1 MLATLTTVFH
11 SPAFNHVGATFDTH
25 IKSAGVASAI
35 TEQLPAVSLA
45 APRSADI
52 DELRRI
58 HEAEYVDALIT
69 GTPAGLAESN
79 GFEWTPDLLT
89 GVLASTGGMRDAAL
103 CALSEHRAT
112 GSLSSG
118 LHHAGPQRGAGFCTV
133 NGLALAA
140 LAARDAGASRVL
152 ILDLDAHCGG
162 GTAAIIANHN
172 GIEQVDVSVIGF
184 DSYQTDRCSRL
195 VMATGDNYLQAIE
208 RELADIATPD
218 SIDLVIYNAGMDPHE
233 SAGGVAGIT
242 TEVIRDREQ
251 LVFAWAAQHD
261 VPIAFALAGG
271 YARHGFGIADVV
283 ELHML
288 TLHAAHSFA

>member
-11 SPAFNHVGATFDTH
+11 SPAYNHAGATFDTH

-35 TEQLPAVSLA
+35 AEQLPAVALT
-45 APRSADI
+45 APRSADAA
-52 DELRRI
+52 ELRRI
-58 HEAEYVDALIT
+58 HAAEYVDAVMT
-69 GTPAGLAESN
+69 GSPVGLAETN
-79 GFEWTPDLLT
+79 GFDWTPNLLD

-103 CALSEHRAT
+103 CALSEHGAS

-140 LAARDAGASRVL
+140 LAARDAGAGRVL

-162 GTAAIIANHN
+162 GTAAIIADQS

-195 VMATGDNYLQAIE
+195 VMATGDSYLSVIE
-208 RELADIATPD
+208 RELSDIATPD

-242 TEVIRDREQ
+242 TDVIRAREQ
-251 LVFAWAAQHD
+251 MVFEWAAQHD

-271 YARHGFGIADVV
+271 YARHGFGIADVA

-288 TLHAAHSFA
+288 TVHAAHSFT